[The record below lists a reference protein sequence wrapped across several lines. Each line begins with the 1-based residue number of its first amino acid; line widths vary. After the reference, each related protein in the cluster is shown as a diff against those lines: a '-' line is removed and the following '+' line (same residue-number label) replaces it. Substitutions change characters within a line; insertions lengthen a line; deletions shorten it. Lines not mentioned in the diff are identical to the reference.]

1 MFVILQIHIYLE
13 APSEIAMTAK
23 LNSTGDLGAKIDS
36 SDDFSYHFK
45 VQYLPPIWLTCLLP
59 KSYPSHIPP
68 YFTLSVQWLSSTNI
82 SNLCSKL
89 DSIWR
94 EQPGQ
99 EVIYQWVEW
108 LHSCSLSLL
117 EYDEDIMLGPYGKR
131 HEGDRRAFSGISS
144 PDVDIPLLKVYNDER
159 LHENFLKNLHE
170 CCICFSEYAGN
181 DQTMFGC
188 QVSLSSDFFQI
199 ILSSNKVELLF
210 FFFFFSRDDLIIE
223 AS

>member
-23 LNSTGDLGAKIDS
+23 LNSTGNLGAKIDS

-117 EYDEDIMLGPYGKR
+117 GYDEDIMLGPYGKR
-131 HEGDRRAFSGISS
+131 HEGDRRALSGISS

-170 CCICFSEYAGN
+170 CCICFCEYAGN
-181 DQTMFGC
+181 DQCLVAKFH
-188 QVSLSSDFFQI
+188 
-199 ILSSNKVELLF
+199 
-210 FFFFFSRDDLIIE
+210 
-223 AS
+223 